1 MPSNPFLA
9 LAGVSGFLGVA
20 AGAFGAHAL
29 RGSLPPDLLAIFETG
44 SRYVQVHSLALFCT
58 ALLMDRRPSS
68 ALRAA
73 GWFFAAGLTVFGGS
87 LWLLALSGQ
96 RWLGAVTPI
105 GGLALLAGW
114 GLVVYEGYSRQRE

>member
-9 LAGVSGFLGVA
+9 IAGVAGFLGVA

-29 RGSLPPDLLAIFETG
+29 KGSLPPDLLAIFETG

-58 ALLMDRRPSS
+58 ALLIERRPSA

-73 GWFFAAGLTVFGGS
+73 GWLFSAGLSIFGGS

-96 RWLGAVTPI
+96 RWLGAVAPL

-114 GLVVYEGYSRQRE
+114 GLVAYEGYRQRQ